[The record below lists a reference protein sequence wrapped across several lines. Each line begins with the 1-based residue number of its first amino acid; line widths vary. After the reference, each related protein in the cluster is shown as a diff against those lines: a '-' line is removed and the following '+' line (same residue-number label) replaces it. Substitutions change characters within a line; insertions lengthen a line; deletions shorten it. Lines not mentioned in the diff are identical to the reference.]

1 MKIDYDE
8 VARDYDTHRSGDI
21 ETVRLITERCCVRA
35 RSRVLDG
42 GCGTGNYAL
51 LLNRL
56 TGAATVGLDRSAGM
70 LEKARAKQPL
80 FRWVQGDLRAMP
92 FRSRSFDLVYCL
104 YVLHHVSDDLDAFCE
119 EMCRVLDR
127 GNLLLIST
135 PRYQIE
141 KHPLNQFF
149 PSFGQI
155 DLQRFPTDDDVVRA
169 MTGAGFANVKI
180 TETVAPEPLVLD
192 RDYYE
197 RVAAKW
203 ISTLRLIPESEFRDG
218 LTAMREVLA
227 GDEPFIARD
236 YRFKRAIFTGSK
248 E

>member
-21 ETVRLITERCCVRA
+21 ETVSLIADSGGVRA

-51 LLNRL
+51 LLNRS

-70 LEKARAKQPL
+70 LERARAKQPL
-80 FRWVQGDLRAMP
+80 LRWVQGDLRTTP
-92 FRSRSFDLVYCL
+92 FRARSFDLVYCL
-104 YVLHHVSDDLDAFCE
+104 YVLHHLPNDLDAFCD
-119 EMCRVLDR
+119 EMYRVLD
-127 GNLLLIST
+127 GGTVLLITT
-135 PRYQIE
+135 PRDQIE

-149 PSFGQI
+149 PSFAQI
-155 DLQRFPTDDDVVRA
+155 DLQRFPMDDDVVRA
-169 MTGAGFANVKI
+169 MTGAGFGNVKL
-180 TETVAPEPLVLD
+180 TETVAAEPLVLD

-203 ISTLRLIPESEFRDG
+203 ISTLRLIPESGFRDG

-227 GDEPFIARD
+227 GDQPFLAGD
-236 YRFKRAIFTGSK
+236 YRFKRAIFTGCK

>member
-21 ETVRLITERCCVRA
+21 ETVRLIADRCCVRA

-70 LEKARAKQPL
+70 LEKASAKQPS

-92 FRSRSFDLVYCL
+92 FRARSFDLVYCL
-104 YVLHHVSDDLDAFCE
+104 YVLHHLPNDLDAFCD
-119 EMCRVLDR
+119 EMYRVLDA
-127 GNLLLIST
+127 GTVLLIST
-135 PRYQIE
+135 PRDQIE
-141 KHPLNQFF
+141 RHPLNQFF
-149 PSFGQI
+149 PSFARI
-155 DLQRFPTDDDVVRA
+155 DLQRFPMDDDVVHA
-169 MTGAGFANVKI
+169 MTGAGFGNVKI
-180 TETVAPEPLVLD
+180 TETVAAEPLVLD
-192 RDYYE
+192 RDYYD

-203 ISTLRLIPESEFRDG
+203 ISTLRLIPEGEFRDG
-218 LTAMREVLA
+218 LIAMRHVLA
-227 GDEPFIARD
+227 GDEPFLARD

-248 E
+248 Q